1 MRISGPFRYRRYRFT
16 EIATKKWTRS
26 MGRDTQRIN
35 CGLCIQP
42 VKYSEMSWPLA
53 RREQTSCTD
62 LVCFEWVQSVNGSL
76 RFEIRLRSRY
86 SRKSWRHR
94 AVNGFPACSPRLGQ
108 AYVPMSNRVRVARIE
123 DAWTEHATLAI
134 RRGFGLLVRTICSL
148 KFWKCY
154 DKFVSIL
161 KIARNCL
168 TIFPPPSL
176 SPVDL

>member
-1 MRISGPFRYRRYRFT
+1 MRNSGPFRYRRYRFT

-42 VKYSEMSWPLA
+42 AKYSEMGWPLA
-53 RREQTSCTD
+53 RREQTSCAD
-62 LVCFEWVQSVNGSL
+62 LVWVQSVNGSL

-134 RRGFGLLVRTICSL
+134 RRGFGEIVARSHYMLPE
-148 KFWKCY
+148 
-154 DKFVSIL
+154 IL
-161 KIARNCL
+161 KML
-168 TIFPPPSL
+168 W
-176 SPVDL
+176 